1 MNKSLKM
8 AIVTL
13 LAIAGIVII
22 YRILF
27 IRTVNYNIGGIDI
40 PAKYNTLTGKAT
52 PIANYSGKAIRK
64 TVTDRKSDKIGMD
77 KEDVTAAQFRWALFE
92 EWARSQSQYKGWESD
107 PAVFKKANE
116 AFKNNVRAD
125 VKVLK

>member
-1 MNKSLKM
+1 MNKSFKM
-8 AIVTL
+8 IIVTIIAIIGIL
-13 LAIAGIVII
+13 LI

-40 PAKYNTLTGKAT
+40 PAKYNILTGKAT
-52 PIANYSGKAIRK
+52 PIANYSGKAITR

-77 KEDVTAAQFRWALFE
+77 SEDVTAAQFRWALFE
-92 EWARSQSQYKGWESD
+92 EWARSQPQYKGWESD
-107 PAVFKKANE
+107 PEVFKKANE

-125 VKVLK
+125 VKVIK